1 MATTRAFAVEDGNLS
16 TGSVVTSRDRNY
28 LDIDLSFNA
37 KTNGDIFKKT
47 DAAAVK
53 QAVKNIL
60 TTGYTEKPFLPQFG
74 GGLGDMLFENMDD
87 ATSFEIEQ
95 AVRASISNFEPKA
108 VLDTVEIT
116 DNTDTNSINVTV
128 RFGIANVGE
137 LVTVTTSLSR
147 LR

>member
-1 MATTRAFAVEDGNLS
+1 MPATRAFAVEDGNLS
-16 TGSVVTSRDRNY
+16 TSSVVTSRSKNY
-28 LDIDLSFNA
+28 VDIDLSFEA

-60 TTGYTEKPFLPQFG
+60 TTGFTEKPFKPMFG
-74 GGLGDMLFENMDD
+74 GGLGDALFETMDD
-87 ATSFEIEQ
+87 GTIFEIEQ
-95 AVRASISNFEPKA
+95 AVAASIANYEPRA
-108 VLDTVEIT
+108 ILDRITVS
-116 DNTDTNSINVTV
+116 DNSDNNSIDVTV

>member
-16 TGSVVTSRDRNY
+16 TGSVVTSRSKNY
-28 LDIDLSFNA
+28 LDIDLSFEA

-60 TTGYTEKPFLPQFG
+60 TTGFTEKPFLPQFG
-74 GGLGDMLFENMDD
+74 GGLGDALFENMDD
-87 ATSFEIEQ
+87 ATTFEIEQ
-95 AVRASISNFEPKA
+95 AIRASVANFEPRA
-108 VLDTVEIT
+108 ILDRVDII
-116 DNTDTNSINVTV
+116 DNPDTNAIDVTV

>member
-95 AVRASISNFEPKA
+95 AVRASISNFEPRA

>member
-1 MATTRAFAVEDGNLS
+1 MATNRAFAVEDGNITS
-16 TGSVVTSRDRNY
+16 SSVVTSRSKNY
-28 LDIDLSFNA
+28 VDIDLSFNA
-37 KTNGDIFKKT
+37 KTNGDIFKKI

-60 TTGYTEKPFLPQFG
+60 TTGTGEKPFLPNFG
-74 GGLGDMLFENMDD
+74 GGVGDALFENMDD
-87 ATSFEIEQ
+87 GTSFEIEQ
-95 AVRASISNFEPKA
+95 AIIASINNYEPRAIIDKI
-108 VLDTVEIT
+108 DIS
-116 DNTDTNSINVTV
+116 DNPDTNAIDVTI

>member
-28 LDIDLSFNA
+28 LDIDLSFEAN
-37 KTNGDIFKKT
+37 KNGDIFKKT

-60 TTGYTEKPFLPQFG
+60 TTGYTEKPFIPQFG
-74 GGLGDMLFENMDD
+74 GGIGDALFENMDD
-87 ATSFEIEQ
+87 ATSFEIDQ
-95 AVRASISNFEPKA
+95 AVRASISSFEPRA

-116 DNTDTNSINVTV
+116 DNPDTNSINVTV

>member
-28 LDIDLSFNA
+28 LDIDLSFEA

-74 GGLGDMLFENMDD
+74 GGLGDALFENMDD

-95 AVRASISNFEPKA
+95 AVRASISNFEPRA
-108 VLDTVEIT
+108 VLDTVDIS
-116 DNTDTNSINVTV
+116 DNPDTNSINVTV

>member
-1 MATTRAFAVEDGNLS
+1 MPATRAFAVEDGNLS
-16 TGSVVTSRDRNY
+16 TGSVVTSRSKNY
-28 LDIDLSFNA
+28 VDIDLSFNA
-37 KTNGDIFKKT
+37 KTNGDIFKKV

-60 TTGYTEKPFLPQFG
+60 TTGTGEKPFLPNFG
-74 GGLGDMLFENMDD
+74 GGVGDALFENMDD
-87 ATSFEIEQ
+87 GTSFEIEQ
-95 AVRASISNFEPKA
+95 AIIASINNYEPRAIIDKI
-108 VLDTVEIT
+108 DIS
-116 DNTDTNSINVTV
+116 DNPDTNAIDVTI

>member
-1 MATTRAFAVEDGNLS
+1 MPATRAFAVEDGNLS
-16 TGSVVTSRDRNY
+16 TSSVVTSRSKNY
-28 LDIDLSFNA
+28 VDIDLSFEA

-60 TTGYTEKPFLPQFG
+60 TTGFTEKPFMPMFG
-74 GGLGDMLFENMDD
+74 GGLGDALFETMDD
-87 ATSFEIEQ
+87 GTTFEIEQ
-95 AVRASISNFEPKA
+95 AVSASIANYEPRA
-108 VLDTVEIT
+108 ILDRITVS
-116 DNTDTNSINVTV
+116 DNPDNNSIDVTV